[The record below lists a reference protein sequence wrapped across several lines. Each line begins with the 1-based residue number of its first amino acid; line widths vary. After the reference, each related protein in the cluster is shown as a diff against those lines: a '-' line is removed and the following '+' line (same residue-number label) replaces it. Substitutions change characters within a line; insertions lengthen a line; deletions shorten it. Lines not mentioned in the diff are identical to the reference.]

1 MPADPWKEENEMS
14 FVYLR
19 VVGIYARITVPMF
32 GPVRIRTVADLVK
45 AAAVVDTNF
54 TYQLNSPTP
63 HGGLS
68 LLTASYN
75 WRISPPTLS
84 GAPRPPGLYSITEN
98 LRLSP
103 AGIVT
108 AWQYYIERP
117 HPTDPSYRTLVSKT
131 PIGGGFKLL
140 NQSEP
145 LQANDEVIFRCVA
158 LDLKPA

>member
-1 MPADPWKEENEMS
+1 MS

-32 GPVRIRTVADLVK
+32 GPVRIRTVLDLVN

-54 TYQLNSPTP
+54 THQLNPP
-63 HGGLS
+63 REDGGLS

-75 WRISPPTLS
+75 WKFPPPTLS
-84 GAPRPPGLYSITEN
+84 KMARLPGLYSITEN
-98 LRLSP
+98 LKQSP
-103 AGIVT
+103 VGIVT

-117 HPTDPSYRTLVSKT
+117 HPADPSYRTLVSKT

>member
-1 MPADPWKEENEMS
+1 MS
-14 FVYLR
+14 SVYLR

-32 GPVRIRTVADLVK
+32 GPVRIGTVADLVK
-45 AAAVVDTNF
+45 AAAIVDTNF
-54 TYQLNSPTP
+54 TYQLNPPTP
-63 HGGLS
+63 NGGLS

-75 WRISPPTLS
+75 WKFPPPTLS
-84 GAPRPPGLYSITEN
+84 SVQRPPGRYSITEN

-117 HPTDPSYRTLVSKT
+117 LPADPSYRKLISKT

-158 LDLKPA
+158 LDLNPA